1 MSQFFATKK
10 MFANIIGIDNDNES
24 LNYESWMA
32 IPDSYKSAALFVNFY
47 PHIKAAWN
55 SAKGAGVDEED
66 GIECVLQYL
75 EKNVEKIKSNPN
87 RYTSKYIYSVS
98 WNSMGC
104 LRRTKSAQLR
114 PRFEVSNI
122 ATDAT
127 DEEFDLFDSVVD
139 IDHNVEVDVVADAER
154 DEFWADIEALFM
166 PKDKDGN
173 PTDDSKAVLKCHKY
187 EKVIQYLLNGESL
200 GKARE
205 KVINENPDNPLLP
218 VSVSRRDF
226 ERIIKDLRVKLEKYK
241 EVFLGTNLIPATE
254 EDLIPAPLRKK
265 PKISAEIYAHLCK
278 TSKLA
283 VEDAIRTFAVTSD
296 SYKDMMFKLQ
306 NSGEPI
312 KAHWVDGGTEAQEVD
327 YFYVVSQ

>member
-122 ATDAT
+122 ATDST

-187 EKVIQYLLNGESL
+187 EKVIQ
-200 GKARE
+200 
-205 KVINENPDNPLLP
+205 
-218 VSVSRRDF
+218 
-226 ERIIKDLRVKLEKYK
+226 
-241 EVFLGTNLIPATE
+241 
-254 EDLIPAPLRKK
+254 
-265 PKISAEIYAHLCK
+265 
-278 TSKLA
+278 
-283 VEDAIRTFAVTSD
+283 
-296 SYKDMMFKLQ
+296 
-306 NSGEPI
+306 
-312 KAHWVDGGTEAQEVD
+312 
-327 YFYVVSQ
+327 

>member
-10 MFANIIGIDNDNES
+10 MFANILGIDNDNES
-24 LNYESWMA
+24 LSYESWMA

-47 PHIKAAWN
+47 PHVKAAWN
-55 SAKGAGVDEED
+55 SAKGDGVDEED

-75 EKNVEKIKSNPN
+75 EKNVEKIKDNPN

-127 DEEFDLFDSVVD
+127 DGEFDLFDSVVD
-139 IDHNVEVDVVADAER
+139 TNHNVEIDVVADAEKE
-154 DEFWADIEALFM
+154 EFWAEIEELFI

-173 PTDDSKAVLKCHKY
+173 RTDDSKAVLKCHKY

-200 GKARE
+200 GKARD

-226 ERIIKDLRVKLEKYK
+226 ERIIKDLRVKLKKYK
-241 EVFLGTNLIPATE
+241 EVFLGTDLIPATE